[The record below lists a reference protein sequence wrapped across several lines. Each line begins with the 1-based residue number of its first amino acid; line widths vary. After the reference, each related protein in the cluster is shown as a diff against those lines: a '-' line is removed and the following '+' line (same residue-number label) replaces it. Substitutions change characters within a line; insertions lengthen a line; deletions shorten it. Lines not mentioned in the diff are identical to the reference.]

1 MIVDPDG
8 PPCGPGCPSHGC
20 LEAWTSGSA
29 LAREARAAAARD
41 GDGALARALAAGREI
56 EGPLVSELAR
66 GGDEPA
72 LAVLTTLGEWLGVG
86 LCSLVNIF
94 NPDVIVIGGGVS
106 GAGELVL
113 APARRVV
120 AARALAM
127 PAEHVSIRAARFGAE
142 AGMLGAA
149 VFARE
154 CVQRR
159 VAA

>member
-1 MIVDPDG
+1 
-8 PPCGPGCPSHGC
+8 
-20 LEAWTSGSA
+20 
-29 LAREARAAAARD
+29 
-41 GDGALARALAAGREI
+41 
-56 EGPLVSELAR
+56 
-66 GGDEPA
+66 
-72 LAVLTTLGEWLGVG
+72 
-86 LCSLVNIF
+86 
-94 NPDVIVIGGGVS
+94 VIVIGGGVS